1 MNEYSITYYNIL
13 DEVVSTVIKADTLK
27 DAVDRVTNY
36 IDCTTLLCAVLLS
49 KENREFSLK

>member
-1 MNEYSITYYNIL
+1 MNDYSITYYNIL
-13 DEVVSTVIKADTLK
+13 DEVVSTVINADTLK

-49 KENREFSLK
+49 KENREFSPK